1 MLENFLLRCPGES
14 GGGGAST
21 LVVRPAE
28 RSATSA
34 CRLKLP
40 RGDDGRFR
48 AARRRRSRAA
58 RRPRLERGL
67 RERFGRE
74 REPAAGIS
82 MILSLFPASWTTPT
96 HATTTPA
103 PVFAPARHGRILC
116 TAGTAAAS
124 PLAAG
129 AAPVVAA
136 YWDEVCVA
144 QQASSSRRAVLQP
157 TAVDDADL
165 VLEYLTS
172 CGQLCAEEGCEVVAA
187 FVDGAPS
194 AAGDGAERAISLQI
208 DRCDAGGPTL
218 VEGVVAPTDA
228 AAIAAA
234 AADSVL
240 TQKDER
246 TRALESCMDWFTAT
260 LIAMDGPTEEQEE
273 ENFVLLGRSV
283 LHTKAA
289 EVSFAPTLQEMHRD
303 CWRMVA
309 DAPCAAP
316 PQLARVSWRAIP
328 GAQFLARATLRIPRS
343 RSAGTSP
350 TARAAARSSSR
361 RGSPTTRRSMTSRC
375 CCAPASA
382 ASSRPTSSCRRARGS
397 ARGRMLAHTRAQ
409 LRAIRRPPRPS
420 PRRRTTRSTAPSRG
434 ARRRRRSTSS
444 ATRRTCSPT
453 AEGWR
458 RSTST
463 DRGSI
468 DWPRGLE

>member
-1 MLENFLLRCPGES
+1 
-14 GGGGAST
+14 
-21 LVVRPAE
+21 
-28 RSATSA
+28 
-34 CRLKLP
+34 
-40 RGDDGRFR
+40 
-48 AARRRRSRAA
+48 
-58 RRPRLERGL
+58 
-67 RERFGRE
+67 
-74 REPAAGIS
+74 

-194 AAGDGAERAISLQI
+194 AADDGAERAISLQI

-228 AAIAAA
+228 AAVAAA

-316 PQLARVSWRAIP
+316 PQLARVARRAIRCNSWRAQFSESPISLRRYLANGEGGGALFLAP
-328 GAQFLARATLRIPRS
+328 RFTNYEAFDDFSLLLRAGLRGLVSPDLVVQARARFGARAHARPPARNSAQFAD
-343 RSAGTSP
+343 
-350 TARAAARSSSR
+350 R
-361 RGSPTTRRSMTSRC
+361 RV
-375 CCAPASA
+375 
-382 ASSRPTSSCRRARGS
+382 
-397 ARGRMLAHTRAQ
+397 
-409 LRAIRRPPRPS
+409 RRPAGVPPAPRLQGAALALADDPHL
-420 PRRRTTRSTAPSRG
+420 PRLGGP
-434 ARRRRRSTSS
+434 ARRRQRDGDDQLRLTAGVSTVLGPG
-444 ATRRTCSPT
+444 A
-453 AEGWR
+453 AV
-458 RSTST
+458 
-463 DRGSI
+463 
-468 DWPRGLE
+468 L

>member
-1 MLENFLLRCPGES
+1 
-14 GGGGAST
+14 
-21 LVVRPAE
+21 
-28 RSATSA
+28 
-34 CRLKLP
+34 
-40 RGDDGRFR
+40 
-48 AARRRRSRAA
+48 
-58 RRPRLERGL
+58 
-67 RERFGRE
+67 
-74 REPAAGIS
+74 

-194 AAGDGAERAISLQI
+194 AADDGAERAISLQI

-228 AAIAAA
+228 AAVAAA

-316 PQLARVSWRAIP
+316 PQLARVAWRAIP
-328 GAQFLARATLRIPRS
+328 GAIPGARNSPNPPIPLGRYLANGEGGGALFLAPRFTNYEAFDDFSLLLRAGLRGLVSPDLVVQARARFGARAHARPHPRATPRN
-343 RSAGTSP
+343 SP
-350 TARAAARSSSR
+350 TAASVAPQAYHPLHGSKSR
-361 RGSPTTRRSMTSRC
+361 RSPSPTIHIFRDSEDLL
-375 CCAPASA
+375 ADG
-382 ASSRPTSSCRRARGS
+382 RG
-397 ARGRMLAHTRAQ
+397 MET
-409 LRAIRRPPRPS
+409 INF
-420 PRRRTTRSTAPSRG
+420 
-434 ARRRRRSTSS
+434 
-444 ATRRTCSPT
+444 
-453 AEGWR
+453 
-458 RSTST
+458 
-463 DRGSI
+463 D
-468 DWPRGLE
+468 

>member
-1 MLENFLLRCPGES
+1 
-14 GGGGAST
+14 
-21 LVVRPAE
+21 
-28 RSATSA
+28 
-34 CRLKLP
+34 
-40 RGDDGRFR
+40 
-48 AARRRRSRAA
+48 
-58 RRPRLERGL
+58 
-67 RERFGRE
+67 
-74 REPAAGIS
+74 

-194 AAGDGAERAISLQI
+194 AADDGAERAISLQI

-316 PQLARVSWRAIP
+316 PQLARVAWRAIP
-328 GAQFLARATLRIPRS
+328 GARNSPNPRS
-343 RSAGTSP
+343 RSAGTWP

-382 ASSRPTSSCRRARGS
+382 ASSRPTSSCRRARGC
-397 ARGRMLAHTRAQ
+397 A
-409 LRAIRRPPRPS
+409 RPP
-420 PRRRTTRSTAPSRG
+420 
-434 ARRRRRSTSS
+434 ARNS
-444 ATRRTCSPT
+444 A
-453 AEGWR
+453 
-458 RSTST
+458 
-463 DRGSI
+463 
-468 DWPRGLE
+468 

>member
-1 MLENFLLRCPGES
+1 
-14 GGGGAST
+14 
-21 LVVRPAE
+21 
-28 RSATSA
+28 
-34 CRLKLP
+34 
-40 RGDDGRFR
+40 
-48 AARRRRSRAA
+48 
-58 RRPRLERGL
+58 
-67 RERFGRE
+67 
-74 REPAAGIS
+74 

-228 AAIAAA
+228 AAVAAA

-316 PQLARVSWRAIP
+316 PQLARVAWRAIP
-328 GAQFLARATLRIPRS
+328 GARNSPNPPISLGRYLANGEGGGALFLAPRFTNYEAFDDFSLLLRAGLR
-343 RSAGTSP
+343 GLVSP
-350 TARAAARSSSR
+350 DLVVQARARFGARAHARPPARNSAQFADR
-361 RGSPTTRRSMTSRC
+361 RV
-375 CCAPASA
+375 
-382 ASSRPTSSCRRARGS
+382 
-397 ARGRMLAHTRAQ
+397 
-409 LRAIRRPPRPS
+409 RRPAGVPPAPRLQVAALAVADDPHLPRLGGP
-420 PRRRTTRSTAPSRG
+420 PRRRQRDGDDQLRLTAGVSTVLGPG
-434 ARRRRRSTSS
+434 A
-444 ATRRTCSPT
+444 AV
-453 AEGWR
+453 
-458 RSTST
+458 
-463 DRGSI
+463 
-468 DWPRGLE
+468 L

>member
-1 MLENFLLRCPGES
+1 M
-14 GGGGAST
+14 
-21 LVVRPAE
+21 
-28 RSATSA
+28 
-34 CRLKLP
+34 
-40 RGDDGRFR
+40 
-48 AARRRRSRAA
+48 
-58 RRPRLERGL
+58 
-67 RERFGRE
+67 
-74 REPAAGIS
+74 
-82 MILSLFPASWTTPT
+82 
-96 HATTTPA
+96 
-103 PVFAPARHGRILC
+103 
-116 TAGTAAAS
+116 
-124 PLAAG
+124 
-129 AAPVVAA
+129 VAA

-316 PQLARVSWRAIP
+316 PQLARVSRRAIP
-328 GAQFLARATLRIPRS
+328 WRNSWRAQLSESPISLGRYLANGEGGGALFLAPRFTNYEAFDDFSLLLRAGLR
-343 RSAGTSP
+343 GLVSP
-350 TARAAARSSSR
+350 DLVVQARA
-361 RGSPTTRRSMTSRC
+361 
-375 CCAPASA
+375 
-382 ASSRPTSSCRRARGS
+382 GS

-434 ARRRRRSTSS
+434 ARHRRRSTSS
-444 ATRRTCSPT
+444 ATRRTSSPT

-468 DWPRGLE
+468 DWPRAWSDMPPPSCSPRSK

>member
-1 MLENFLLRCPGES
+1 MPPPMHRVTRPVSASYLL
-14 GGGGAST
+14 
-21 LVVRPAE
+21 
-28 RSATSA
+28 
-34 CRLKLP
+34 
-40 RGDDGRFR
+40 
-48 AARRRRSRAA
+48 
-58 RRPRLERGL
+58 
-67 RERFGRE
+67 
-74 REPAAGIS
+74 
-82 MILSLFPASWTTPT
+82 
-96 HATTTPA
+96 
-103 PVFAPARHGRILC
+103 
-116 TAGTAAAS
+116 
-124 PLAAG
+124 
-129 AAPVVAA
+129 
-136 YWDEVCVA
+136 
-144 QQASSSRRAVLQP
+144 LQP

-172 CGQLCAEEGCEVVAA
+172 CGQLCAEEGCKVVAA

-194 AAGDGAERAISLQI
+194 AADDGAERAISLQI

-228 AAIAAA
+228 AAVAAA

-316 PQLARVSWRAIP
+316 PQLARVAWRAIP
-328 GAQFLARATLRIPRS
+328 GARNSPNPRS
-343 RSAGTSP
+343 RSTGTSP

-382 ASSRPTSSCRRARGS
+382 ASSRPTSSCRRARKF
-397 ARGRMLAHTRAQ
+397 
-409 LRAIRRPPRPS
+409 
-420 PRRRTTRSTAPSRG
+420 G
-434 ARRRRRSTSS
+434 ARAHARQYPR
-444 ATRRTCSPT
+444 ATPRNSPT
-453 AEGWR
+453 AASVAPQAYHPLHGSKAR
-458 RSTST
+458 RSPSPTIHIFRDSE
-463 DRGSI
+463 DLLADGRGMETISF
-468 DWPRGLE
+468 D

>member
-1 MLENFLLRCPGES
+1 
-14 GGGGAST
+14 
-21 LVVRPAE
+21 
-28 RSATSA
+28 
-34 CRLKLP
+34 
-40 RGDDGRFR
+40 
-48 AARRRRSRAA
+48 
-58 RRPRLERGL
+58 
-67 RERFGRE
+67 
-74 REPAAGIS
+74 

-194 AAGDGAERAISLQI
+194 AADDGAERAISLQI

-228 AAIAAA
+228 AAVAAA

-316 PQLARVSWRAIP
+316 PQLARVARRAIRCNSWRAQFSESPISLGRYLANGEGGGALFLAP
-328 GAQFLARATLRIPRS
+328 RFTNYEAFDDFSLLLRAGLRGLVSPDLVVQARAQFGARAHARPLPRATP
-343 RSAGTSP
+343 RNSP
-350 TARAAARSSSR
+350 TAASVAPQAYHPLHGSKSR
-361 RGSPTTRRSMTSRC
+361 RSPSPTIHIFRDSEDLL
-375 CCAPASA
+375 ADG
-382 ASSRPTSSCRRARGS
+382 RG
-397 ARGRMLAHTRAQ
+397 MET
-409 LRAIRRPPRPS
+409 INF
-420 PRRRTTRSTAPSRG
+420 
-434 ARRRRRSTSS
+434 
-444 ATRRTCSPT
+444 
-453 AEGWR
+453 
-458 RSTST
+458 
-463 DRGSI
+463 D
-468 DWPRGLE
+468 

>member
-1 MLENFLLRCPGES
+1 MRPSSAWSTKRLR
-14 GGGGAST
+14 A
-21 LVVRPAE
+21 R
-28 RSATSA
+28 
-34 CRLKLP
+34 
-40 RGDDGRFR
+40 
-48 AARRRRSRAA
+48 ARRAHSVKC
-58 RRPRLERGL
+58 
-67 RERFGRE
+67 
-74 REPAAGIS
+74 AAGIS
-82 MILSLFPASWTTPT
+82 MILSLLPAVSVAQRGR
-96 HATTTPA
+96 HDDLA
-103 PVFAPARHGRILC
+103 VFAPARHGRILC

-316 PQLARVSWRAIP
+316 PQLARVAWRAIP

-434 ARRRRRSTSS
+434 ARHRRRSTSS
-444 ATRRTCSPT
+444 ATRRTYSPT

-468 DWPRGLE
+468 DWPRAWSDMPPPGCSPRSGYSREAKCVFG

>member
-1 MLENFLLRCPGES
+1 
-14 GGGGAST
+14 
-21 LVVRPAE
+21 
-28 RSATSA
+28 
-34 CRLKLP
+34 
-40 RGDDGRFR
+40 
-48 AARRRRSRAA
+48 
-58 RRPRLERGL
+58 
-67 RERFGRE
+67 
-74 REPAAGIS
+74 

-96 HATTTPA
+96 HATTTTA
-103 PVFAPARHGRILC
+103 TVFAPARHGRILC

-316 PQLARVSWRAIP
+316 PQLARVAWRAIP
-328 GAQFLARATLRIPRS
+328 GARNSPNPRS
-343 RSAGTSP
+343 RSTGTSP

-361 RGSPTTRRSMTSRC
+361 RGSPTTRRSTTSRC

-382 ASSRPTSSCRRARGS
+382 ASSRPTSSCRRARKF
-397 ARGRMLAHTRAQ
+397 
-409 LRAIRRPPRPS
+409 
-420 PRRRTTRSTAPSRG
+420 G
-434 ARRRRRSTSS
+434 ARAHARQYPR
-444 ATRRTCSPT
+444 ATPRNSPT
-453 AEGWR
+453 AASVAPQAYHPLHGSKSR
-458 RSTST
+458 RSPSPTIHIFRDSE
-463 DRGSI
+463 DLLADGRGMETI
-468 DWPRGLE
+468 NFD

>member
-1 MLENFLLRCPGES
+1 
-14 GGGGAST
+14 
-21 LVVRPAE
+21 
-28 RSATSA
+28 
-34 CRLKLP
+34 
-40 RGDDGRFR
+40 
-48 AARRRRSRAA
+48 
-58 RRPRLERGL
+58 
-67 RERFGRE
+67 
-74 REPAAGIS
+74 

-194 AAGDGAERAISLQI
+194 AADDGAERAISLQI

-228 AAIAAA
+228 AAVAAA

-316 PQLARVSWRAIP
+316 PQLARVAWRAIP
-328 GAQFLARATLRIPRS
+328 GARNSPNPPISLGRYLANGEGGGALFLAPRFTNYEAFDDFSLLLRAGLR
-343 RSAGTSP
+343 GLVSP
-350 TARAAARSSSR
+350 DLVVQARARFGAR
-361 RGSPTTRRSMTSRC
+361 
-375 CCAPASA
+375 AHA
-382 ASSRPTSSCRRARGS
+382 
-397 ARGRMLAHTRAQ
+397 AHTRAQ
-409 LRAIRRPPRPS
+409 RRAIRRPPRPS

-434 ARRRRRSTSS
+434 ARPRRRSTSS

-468 DWPRGLE
+468 DCPRAWSDMTPPVLEVINSREAKCVFG

>member
-1 MLENFLLRCPGES
+1 M
-14 GGGGAST
+14 
-21 LVVRPAE
+21 
-28 RSATSA
+28 
-34 CRLKLP
+34 
-40 RGDDGRFR
+40 
-48 AARRRRSRAA
+48 
-58 RRPRLERGL
+58 
-67 RERFGRE
+67 
-74 REPAAGIS
+74 
-82 MILSLFPASWTTPT
+82 
-96 HATTTPA
+96 
-103 PVFAPARHGRILC
+103 C

-316 PQLARVSWRAIP
+316 PQLARVAWRAIP
-328 GAQFLARATLRIPRS
+328 GAIPGARNSPNPPISLGRYLANGEGGGALFLAPRFTNYEAFDDFSLLLRAGLR
-343 RSAGTSP
+343 GLVSP
-350 TARAAARSSSR
+350 DLVVQARARFGAR
-361 RGSPTTRRSMTSRC
+361 
-375 CCAPASA
+375 AHA
-382 ASSRPTSSCRRARGS
+382 RPS
-397 ARGRMLAHTRAQ
+397 RAQ

-434 ARRRRRSTSS
+434 ARHRRRSTSS
-444 ATRRTCSPT
+444 ATRRTSSPT

-468 DWPRGLE
+468 DCPRAWSDMPPPGWQS

>member
-1 MLENFLLRCPGES
+1 
-14 GGGGAST
+14 
-21 LVVRPAE
+21 
-28 RSATSA
+28 
-34 CRLKLP
+34 
-40 RGDDGRFR
+40 
-48 AARRRRSRAA
+48 
-58 RRPRLERGL
+58 
-67 RERFGRE
+67 
-74 REPAAGIS
+74 

-194 AAGDGAERAISLQI
+194 AADDGAERAISLQI

-316 PQLARVSWRAIP
+316 PQLARVAWRTIPGAIP
-328 GAQFLARATLRIPRS
+328 GARNSPNPPTSLGRYLANGEGGGALFLAPRFTNYEAFDDFSLLLRAGLRGLVSPDLVVQARARFGARAHARPHPRATPRN
-343 RSAGTSP
+343 SP
-350 TARAAARSSSR
+350 TAASVAPQAYHPLHGSKSR
-361 RGSPTTRRSMTSRC
+361 RSPSPTIHIFRDSEDLL
-375 CCAPASA
+375 ADG
-382 ASSRPTSSCRRARGS
+382 RG
-397 ARGRMLAHTRAQ
+397 MET
-409 LRAIRRPPRPS
+409 INF
-420 PRRRTTRSTAPSRG
+420 
-434 ARRRRRSTSS
+434 
-444 ATRRTCSPT
+444 
-453 AEGWR
+453 
-458 RSTST
+458 
-463 DRGSI
+463 D
-468 DWPRGLE
+468 

>member
-1 MLENFLLRCPGES
+1 
-14 GGGGAST
+14 
-21 LVVRPAE
+21 
-28 RSATSA
+28 
-34 CRLKLP
+34 
-40 RGDDGRFR
+40 
-48 AARRRRSRAA
+48 
-58 RRPRLERGL
+58 
-67 RERFGRE
+67 
-74 REPAAGIS
+74 

-194 AAGDGAERAISLQI
+194 AADDGAERAISLQI

-228 AAIAAA
+228 AAVAAA

-328 GAQFLARATLRIPRS
+328 GAIPGARNSPNPRS

-397 ARGRMLAHTRAQ
+397 ARGRMLAHPRAT
-409 LRAIRRPPRPS
+409 PRN
-420 PRRRTTRSTAPSRG
+420 
-434 ARRRRRSTSS
+434 
-444 ATRRTCSPT
+444 SPT
-453 AEGWR
+453 AASVAPQAYHPLHGSKSR
-458 RSTST
+458 RSPSPTIHIFRDSE
-463 DRGSI
+463 DLLADGRGMETI
-468 DWPRGLE
+468 NFD

>member
-1 MLENFLLRCPGES
+1 
-14 GGGGAST
+14 
-21 LVVRPAE
+21 
-28 RSATSA
+28 
-34 CRLKLP
+34 
-40 RGDDGRFR
+40 
-48 AARRRRSRAA
+48 
-58 RRPRLERGL
+58 
-67 RERFGRE
+67 
-74 REPAAGIS
+74 
-82 MILSLFPASWTTPT
+82 MILSLLPASWTTPA
-96 HATTTPA
+96 HAPPTTAT
-103 PVFAPARHGRILC
+103 VFAPARHGRILC

-316 PQLARVSWRAIP
+316 PQLARVAWRAIP
-328 GAQFLARATLRIPRS
+328 GAIPGARNSPNPPISLGRYLANGEGGGALFLAPRFTNYEAFDDFSLLLRAGLRGLVSPDLVVQARARFGARAHARPHPRATPRN
-343 RSAGTSP
+343 SP
-350 TARAAARSSSR
+350 TAASVAPQAYHPLHGSKSR
-361 RGSPTTRRSMTSRC
+361 RSPSPTIHIFRDSEDLL
-375 CCAPASA
+375 ADG
-382 ASSRPTSSCRRARGS
+382 RG
-397 ARGRMLAHTRAQ
+397 MET
-409 LRAIRRPPRPS
+409 INF
-420 PRRRTTRSTAPSRG
+420 
-434 ARRRRRSTSS
+434 
-444 ATRRTCSPT
+444 
-453 AEGWR
+453 
-458 RSTST
+458 
-463 DRGSI
+463 D
-468 DWPRGLE
+468 

>member
-1 MLENFLLRCPGES
+1 
-14 GGGGAST
+14 
-21 LVVRPAE
+21 
-28 RSATSA
+28 
-34 CRLKLP
+34 
-40 RGDDGRFR
+40 
-48 AARRRRSRAA
+48 
-58 RRPRLERGL
+58 
-67 RERFGRE
+67 
-74 REPAAGIS
+74 

-194 AAGDGAERAISLQI
+194 AADDGAERAISLQI

-228 AAIAAA
+228 AAVAAA

-316 PQLARVSWRAIP
+316 PQLARVAWRAIP
-328 GAQFLARATLRIPRS
+328 GARNSPNPRS

-397 ARGRMLAHTRAQ
+397 ARGRMLPTPARNAAQ
-409 LRAIRRPPRPS
+409 FADRRVRRPAGVPPAPRLQVAALAVADDPHL
-420 PRRRTTRSTAPSRG
+420 PRLGGP
-434 ARRRRRSTSS
+434 ARRRQRDGDDQLRLTAGVSTVLG
-444 ATRRTCSPT
+444 P
-453 AEGWR
+453 GV
-458 RSTST
+458 
-463 DRGSI
+463 I
-468 DWPRGLE
+468 